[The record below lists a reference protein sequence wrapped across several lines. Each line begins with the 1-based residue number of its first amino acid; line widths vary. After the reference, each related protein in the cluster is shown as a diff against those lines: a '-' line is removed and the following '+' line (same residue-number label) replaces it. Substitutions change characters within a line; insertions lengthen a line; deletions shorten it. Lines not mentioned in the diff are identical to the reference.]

1 MKTSPLGVSSIVR
14 ALLLIS
20 TGCSLSNL
28 DLEQCASDEPCIGAF
43 GPGAVCRADGFC
55 EPAGECTSNQ
65 DCRDWV
71 GFGSQCEMGACVDVA
86 PDPRCTLTLPED
98 LWTDLDAHR
107 ERIVFGSLAEH
118 SETTHAAREQSMD
131 LAAGIINA
139 SGGVDGRAFGIVHC
153 DVQGGADNPYGDALE
168 RPEAA
173 IATTTWLVE
182 TLGVPAVM
190 GPMSSE
196 DTQQVYTDVIAP
208 ATPTTMIM
216 SPSASGASLAGLD
229 TVDATDEDP
238 GLLWRTAPSSG
249 PQGSAVAEDLAKRVS
264 PASTNVAIIR
274 ENGSLGEGS
283 AGPFVEAWSKLGGA
297 ATQFVFENGNEA
309 SRIEQIALVGS
320 MASSFQAVVFLGQVG
335 DCRAFVTQATDSPEY
350 GDELFYYFVQGGA
363 NADVFADAS
372 DSRLFT
378 RIRAVAP
385 ALPSGFIYQN
395 FRDSFMA
402 EYGQDPGDFTFTAH
416 SYDAMWL
423 VAMGAVWA
431 LAHEDGL
438 DGQTVARGVRHLARG
453 AVDVPLTESGWSVG
467 LLQLRAGE
475 RIDVEGASGV
485 LDFDAKT
492 EETTGAL
499 QIVEGTVD
507 GTYVPVAGD

>member
-1 MKTSPLGVSSIVR
+1 MKTYPCSVSSLAR

-20 TGCSLSNL
+20 SGCTLSNL
-28 DLEQCASDEPCIGAF
+28 DLEECASDEPCVTAF

-65 DCRDWV
+65 ECRDWV
-71 GFGSQCEMGACVDVA
+71 GFGSRCEMGACVDVE
-86 PDPRCTLTLPED
+86 PDPRCTLAMPED
-98 LWTDLDAHR
+98 LWTNLDEHR
-107 ERIVFGSLAEH
+107 DRIVFGSLAER
-118 SETTHAAREQSMD
+118 SEAPHAAREQSMD
-131 LAAGIINA
+131 LAAKIINA

-168 RPEAA
+168 RPEAV
-173 IATTTWLVE
+173 IATTSWFVDQ
-182 TLGVPAVM
+182 LGVPAVM

-196 DTQQVYTDVIAP
+196 DTQQVYTEVIAP
-208 ATPTTMIM
+208 AAPTTMVM

-229 TVDATDEDP
+229 TVDATDEAP

-249 PQGSAVAEDLAKRVS
+249 PQGTAIAEDLATRS
-264 PASTNVAIIR
+264 PPASTNVAIIR
-274 ENGSLGEGS
+274 ENGSLGEGT
-283 AGPFVEAWSKLGGA
+283 AGPFVEAWSELGGA
-297 ATQFVFENGNEA
+297 STQFVFENGNEA

-335 DCRAFVTQATDSPEY
+335 DCRAFVSQATDSPEY
-350 GDELFYYFVQGGA
+350 RDDLFIYFVQGGA

-378 RIRAVAP
+378 RIRAVGP

-395 FRDSFMA
+395 FRDAFTA
-402 EYGQDPGDFTFTAH
+402 EYGQDPGEFTFTAH

-423 VAMGAVWA
+423 VAMGSVWA
-431 LAHEDGL
+431 LANEDVL
-438 DGQTVARGVRHLARG
+438 DGQTIARGVRHLARG
-453 AVDVPLTESGWSVG
+453 GVDVPLTESGWSVG

-492 EETTGAL
+492 EETTGPL
-499 QIVEGTVD
+499 QLVEGTID
-507 GTYVPVAGD
+507 GTYVPVVGS